1 MRFLIFLFVI
11 LVIAG
16 SLTYTFWPDYQYD
29 FLVSFLINLFN
40 TVSGYIVSKKYF
52 NSDNSTFYQMIYG
65 TMFLR
70 FMIMLFFMLSLIS
83 YNYVQMVPFFMSFM
97 FFYVLF
103 QIFEIRS
110 LIQFNRINKK

>member
-65 TMFLR
+65 TMFIR
-70 FMIMLFFMLSLIS
+70 FISLLSLILFLIN
-83 YNYVQMVPFFMSFM
+83 YNYVDMIPFFISFVC
-97 FFYVLF
+97 FYVLF
-103 QIFEIRS
+103 QIFEISS
-110 LIQFNRINKK
+110 LINFNRENKK